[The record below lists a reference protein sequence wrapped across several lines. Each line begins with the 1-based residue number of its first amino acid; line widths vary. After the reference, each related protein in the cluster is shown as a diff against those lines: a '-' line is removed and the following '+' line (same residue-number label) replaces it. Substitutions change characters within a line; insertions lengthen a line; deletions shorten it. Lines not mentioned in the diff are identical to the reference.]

1 MTEERTMKKPKSI
14 LVFEIL
20 ATVFLIPALYG
31 TYALLITYIDYAS
44 GVELAGLGLALV
56 LAIYLI
62 TFLPCN
68 LVCLLFG
75 ILGSVKSSKYHKRTE
90 NSKGKV
96 ADRIWLTVLLT
107 LASLSL
113 AFFVYLFIAL
123 QLQ

>member
-1 MTEERTMKKPKSI
+1 MTEERMTMKKPKSI

-20 ATVFLIPALYG
+20 ATIFLLPTIYG
-31 TYALLITYIDYAS
+31 VYALLATYIDYVS
-44 GVELAGLGLALV
+44 GVELAGLGLVLV

-75 ILGSVKSSKYHKRTE
+75 ILGAVKSSKYHRGAE
-90 NSKGKV
+90 NSSGKK
-96 ADRIWLTVLLT
+96 ADAVWLTILLALGT
-107 LASLSL
+107 IAL

-123 QLQ
+123 Q